1 MIEVALETSHRRA
14 SVALRTPEGLE
25 EIALGE
31 DRSHASDALLVLE
44 RLLREKGLDARELEA
59 VYVGT
64 GPGSY
69 TGLRIGIATALGLA
83 RGANAVL
90 RGEPSGETLVWRE
103 LDAGEE
109 GVLLLDARQGELYFA
124 HYRRLEEDVEVLQA
138 PQALTADTLRA
149 RLPADV
155 TVLGDRSTVA
165 LAGLEARDF
174 AALCEGAI
182 PSAAALLELAGRR
195 LGSRGAHDHDQ
206 VEPLYLRPFRARLRK
221 R

>member
-1 MIEVALETSHRRA
+1 MLEVALETSHRRA
-14 SVALRTPEGLE
+14 SVALRTPEGVE
-25 EIALGE
+25 EVALAD

-44 RLLREKGLDARELEA
+44 RLLRAKGLDARELDA

-83 RGANAVL
+83 RGAGAVL

-109 GVLLLDARQGELYFA
+109 GVLLLDARQSELYFA

-138 PQALTADTLRA
+138 PRALTVEALRA
-149 RLPADV
+149 RLPANV
-155 TVLGDRSTVA
+155 TLLGDRSALA
-165 LAGLEARDF
+165 LAGLEARGSTD
-174 AALCEGAI
+174 LRTDVI

-195 LGSRGAHDHDQ
+195 LEGSGAHGYEE